1 MGETELERVAVTPFV
16 HQVGGHT
23 CVLQVTQNVICKP
36 YQENEALFYRKLPE
50 GLQGFVPFYRGL
62 INITCDNSN
71 NCIKFH
77 GEVPKGLVRS
87 IRDTFGDVPDTV
99 SLIDNGIPESDCKQS
114 LGGWSDQC
122 VRRQIDRYGYW
133 SEGRS
138 QKFIMLENLVAPY
151 RFPCVMDLKMG
162 TSHRSPDASEAKKR
176 LLEERWMSSTSSS
189 LGFRMCGIQVYKND
203 SKSYVSHDKYFGRG
217 LDKNGVKSEMLN
229 FFHDG
234 VTLRKDVIAS
244 IVTKLHQM
252 LDVLET
258 QGAFKLFSCSLL
270 ILYEGDSN
278 IESESRDVPSVPS
291 FDTNV
296 QPSNSDVRLIDF
308 ANAIE
313 VSSCSK
319 EDLESKAGIRFG
331 IKSLVNL
338 LEDLIDHI

>member
-23 CVLQVTQNVICKP
+23 CVLQVTPNVICKP
-36 YQENEALFYRKLPE
+36 YQENEALFYMNLPE
-50 GLQGFVPFYRGL
+50 GLQGFVPFYRGV
-62 INITCDNSN
+62 INISCDISNS
-71 NCIKFH
+71 CIKFY
-77 GEVPKGLVRS
+77 GEVPKGLARS
-87 IRDTFGDVPDTV
+87 IQDTYEEVADTMPV
-99 SLIDNGIPESDCKQS
+99 IDNGIPESDCKQG
-114 LGGWSDQC
+114 LRDWSDQC

-138 QKFIMLENLVAPY
+138 QKFLMLENLVAPY

-176 LLEERWMSSTSSS
+176 MLEERWMSTTSSS

-203 SKSYVSHDKYFGRG
+203 SKSYVSHDKYYGRG
-217 LDKNGVKSEMLN
+217 LDKSGVNNEILN

-234 VTLRKDVIAS
+234 VSLRKDVIAS
-244 IVTKLHQM
+244 IVTKLRQM
-252 LDVLET
+252 LAVLET
-258 QGAFKLFSCSLL
+258 QSAFKLFSCSLL

-278 IESESRDVPSVPS
+278 ITNDSRDVPMAPS

-296 QPSNSDVRLIDF
+296 QSSSSDVRLIDF

-313 VSSCSK
+313 ISSCSK
-319 EDLESKAGIRFG
+319 EDLASKAGIRFG
-331 IKSLVNL
+331 IQSLVNL
-338 LEDLIDHI
+338 LEEII

>member
-23 CVLQVTQNVICKP
+23 CVLQVTPNVICKP
-36 YQENEALFYRKLPE
+36 YQENEALFYMNLPE
-50 GLQGFVPFYRGL
+50 GLQGFVPFYRGV
-62 INITCDNSN
+62 INISCDISNS
-71 NCIKFH
+71 CIKFY
-77 GEVPKGLVRS
+77 GEVPKGLARS
-87 IRDTFGDVPDTV
+87 IQDTYEEVADTMPV
-99 SLIDNGIPESDCKQS
+99 IDNGIPESDCKQG
-114 LGGWSDQC
+114 LRDWSDQC
-122 VRRQIDRYGYW
+122 VRRQIDRYSYW

-138 QKFIMLENLVAPY
+138 QKFLMLENLVAPY

-176 LLEERWMSSTSSS
+176 MLEERWMSTTSSS

-203 SKSYVSHDKYFGRG
+203 SKSYVSHDKYYGRG
-217 LDKNGVKSEMLN
+217 LDKSGVNNEILN

-234 VTLRKDVIAS
+234 VSLRKDVIAS
-244 IVTKLHQM
+244 IVTKLRQM
-252 LDVLET
+252 LAVLET

-278 IESESRDVPSVPS
+278 ITNDSRDVPMAPS

-296 QPSNSDVRLIDF
+296 HSSSSDVRLIDF

-313 VSSCSK
+313 ISSCSK
-319 EDLESKAGIRFG
+319 EDLASKAGIRFG
-331 IKSLVNL
+331 IQSLVNL
-338 LEDLIDHI
+338 LEEII